1 MSNPVARR
9 LILIL
14 VAVIAP
20 GACFAQESGIAREH
34 HPWGRFQPGAW
45 TKVRV
50 VTETFDQEETVTS
63 VTETKTS
70 LGEVDDR
77 GVMLLIEASLSVGGK
92 QFDTEPHRVKEG
104 FHGESAAQ
112 GVTTKSLG
120 EGTVTI
126 QDRQIRCK
134 IEQIQFSTAAGK
146 TTTKIFYS
154 GTVEPYVLRR
164 ETVRTDP
171 EGKTT
176 SSETIEE
183 VTALG
188 VPCTIFRNLQRTAHV
203 KSVHKHAKGTTTTLV
218 VTSATVPG
226 GVVCRTSKE
235 FDEEDRLVSRSTL
248 DLIDWGLQ
256 PDVPRTGLFRR
267 RVGRYRRI
275 HKSVPQRFKPY
286 SSGG

>member
-1 MSNPVARR
+1 MPNSVARR

-14 VAVIAP
+14 VAVLAP
-20 GACFAQESGIAREH
+20 GACFAGQSGLTREH

-45 TKVRV
+45 KTVRV
-50 VTETFDQEETVTS
+50 VTETFAGEKTVTS
-63 VTETKTS
+63 VTDTKTS
-70 LGEVDDR
+70 LSAVDDQ
-77 GVMLLIEASLSVGGK
+77 GVTLLIEASLSVGGK

-104 FHGESAAQ
+104 FHSESATQ
-112 GVTTKSLG
+112 DVTTKSLG

-126 QDRQIRCK
+126 QDRQISCK
-134 IEQIQFSTAAGK
+134 IEQIQYSTAAGK
-146 TTTKIFYS
+146 TTTKIYYS

-176 SSETIEE
+176 LSETIVE

-203 KSVHKHAKGTTTTLV
+203 KSVHKHAKGTTTTLA

-248 DLIDWGLQ
+248 KLVEWGLQ
-256 PDVPRTGLFRR
+256 PDVERASLFRR
-267 RVGRYRRI
+267 RIGRHRRTF
-275 HKSVPQRFKPY
+275 KSVPHRFKPY
-286 SSGG
+286 SSDG